1 MDVISWKKIETQEE
15 INNGREEGNVAPDGP
30 HHVNAMANS
39 AAVQES
45 DVDDYYAASA
55 DAYDE
60 MR

>member
-1 MDVISWKKIETQEE
+1 MKKYRNTQEE
-15 INNGREEGNVAPDGP
+15 INSGRQEGNVAPDGP